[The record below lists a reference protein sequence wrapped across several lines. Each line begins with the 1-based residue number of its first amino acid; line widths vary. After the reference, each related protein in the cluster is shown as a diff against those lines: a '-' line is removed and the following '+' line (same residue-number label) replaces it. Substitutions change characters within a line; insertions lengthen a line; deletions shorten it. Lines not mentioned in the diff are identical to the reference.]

1 MLKVYN
7 EIALTNKS
15 FNYNKIINYLNVK
28 LTKI

>member
-1 MLKVYN
+1 MLKAYN

-15 FNYNKIINYLNVK
+15 FNYNEIINQLNVK